1 MKNTKDQDLT
11 KVELLLTVNE
21 NIIVQRFFNVRNYNP
36 DAKNSME
43 LQEVISGVKNHL
55 MNYLKMKTV
64 VYMMDNKY
72 EIETNP
78 QIMETSFTDGP
89 EHLNIYI
96 KVDGVT
102 VCHRGIN
109 VKVFPPKVRY
119 TVDIRPQLKTILT
132 DLTDI
137 FSSENLSYEYNGVML
152 TA

>member
-1 MKNTKDQDLT
+1 
-11 KVELLLTVNE
+11 
-21 NIIVQRFFNVRNYNP
+21 VRNYNP
-36 DAKNSME
+36 NAKDSME
-43 LQEVISGVKNHL
+43 LQDVVSGIKDHL

-96 KVDGVT
+96 KVDGMT
-102 VCHRGIN
+102 VCHRGMN
-109 VKVFPPKVRY
+109 VKIYPPKVRY
-119 TVDIRPQLKTILT
+119 TVDIRPQLKTILS

-137 FSSENLSYEYNGVML
+137 FSSKDLTFEYLGINTLV
-152 TA
+152 

>member
-1 MKNTKDQDLT
+1 MKNAKEQDLT

-36 DAKNSME
+36 EAKNSLE
-43 LQEVISGVKNHL
+43 LQDSVSDIKNYL
-55 MNYLKMKTV
+55 MDYLKMKTV

-72 EIETNP
+72 EIIANP

-89 EHLNIYI
+89 EFLNIFL

-102 VCHRGIN
+102 ICHRAFD
-109 VKVFPPKVRY
+109 VKVYPPKVRY
-119 TVDIRPQLKTILT
+119 TVDIRPQLKGMLSE
-132 DLTDI
+132 LTDI
-137 FSSENLSYEYNGVML
+137 FSSENLSFEYNGVML